1 MGHGARAVNGRV
13 GSSEQSFLIA
23 TLSSLEAEEFNF
35 QRLLNNLG
43 FLIHAPSTI
52 HPSVM
57 IIYLYSPSKRSA
69 ATTVHCQT
77 EEWNRWV
84 SPGICLSVRLPF
96 SAI

>member
-1 MGHGARAVNGRV
+1 MNGRV

-23 TLSSLEAEEFNF
+23 TLSIIEAEEFNF

-43 FLIHAPSTI
+43 FLIHGPSTI
-52 HPSVM
+52 HQSVM

-77 EEWNRWV
+77 EEWDRWV
-84 SPGICLSVRLPF
+84 RPGICLSVRLPF